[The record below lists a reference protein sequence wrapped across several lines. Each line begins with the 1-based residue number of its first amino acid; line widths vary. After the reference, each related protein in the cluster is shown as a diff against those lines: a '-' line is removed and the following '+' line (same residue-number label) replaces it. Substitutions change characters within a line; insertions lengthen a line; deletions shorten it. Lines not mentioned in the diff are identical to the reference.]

1 MNRRK
6 FLNSLVGGI
15 AASTAVRTFPFR
27 VFSFPSEIHIPETTL
42 GFAPFH
48 DYTMFPPLFSVGDL
62 INIDNELVVVTG
74 VNFSGRFPSMTVRR
88 GLRHIQEMKLKP
100 FELVEDRQ

>member
-15 AASTAVRTFPFR
+15 AASAAVRTFPFR
-27 VFSFPSEIHIPETTL
+27 VFSFPSEIHVPTTL

-48 DYTMFPPLFSVGDL
+48 DYTICPPLFSVGDL
-62 INIDNELVVVTG
+62 INVDNELVVVTG
-74 VNFSGRFPSMTVRR
+74 VNFSGRFPNLTVRR
-88 GLRHIQEMKLKP
+88 GLSPK
-100 FELVEDRQ
+100 ELNGSA

>member
-15 AASTAVRTFPFR
+15 AASAAVRTFPFR
-27 VFSFPSEIHIPETTL
+27 VFSFPSEIHIPTTI
-42 GFAPFH
+42 GPPIY
-48 DYTMFPPLFSVGDL
+48 DYTICPPLFSVGDL

-74 VNFSGRFPSMTVRR
+74 VNLAGRFPQLTVRR
-88 GLRHIQEMKLKP
+88 GLPQTRRTGYMLLER
-100 FELVEDRQ
+100 E